1 MLLRVTLPLP
11 GTSLPDTEFHR
22 EKCRTGDKE
31 RGREEG
37 RERQK
42 KGGREGERGIE
53 REREYNSILATGFSC
68 IHLTLSVAV
77 D

>member
-1 MLLRVTLPLP
+1 MIVLLRVILPLP
-11 GTSLPDTEFHR
+11 GKSLPNTEFHR

-31 RGREEG
+31 RGREE
-37 RERQK
+37 RRK
-42 KGGREGERGIE
+42 IEGEREIE
-53 REREYNSILATGFSC
+53 REREYNSILVTGFSY